1 MGRDGPAVS
10 NVRAAVVS
18 ATYSANEHKAVAD
31 VLRLV
36 GSNSG
41 FRMREPDDGSCG
53 AVVVVPLDPAAM
65 PTSAVL
71 HCVVD
76 VLVEL
81 GWTVAVGAALSPR
94 VTDPGVTHVGD
105 ALTAAGYIGV
115 TAAGSNYDAI
125 DLSSESVPAPCPPS
139 SVLSGQPVSS
149 AWARAALRIVL
160 ARWTDTR
167 RRRSAD
173 ACRRC
178 WVV

>member
-1 MGRDGPAVS
+1 
-10 NVRAAVVS
+10 
-18 ATYSANEHKAVAD
+18 
-31 VLRLV
+31 
-36 GSNSG
+36 
-41 FRMREPDDGSCG
+41 
-53 AVVVVPLDPAAM
+53 
-65 PTSAVL
+65 L

-94 VTDPGVTHVGD
+94 VTDRGVTHVGD

-160 ARWTDTR
+160 ARWTDDPQETFRGCVSAMLGCVSAIPGAVPADVAADMVTHLPPAFAIVEAPGEDQDRTR
-167 RRRSAD
+167 
-173 ACRRC
+173 
-178 WVV
+178 